1 MHNTPSGRFYEIQG
15 AVAVQTPYT
24 PHEANKSGL
33 GSRVNYTL
41 VAPVLASNMVLFE
54 ENEYF
59 ILVRIN
65 SLDSLDDLHL
75 HSRSRR
81 NENFLK

>member
-1 MHNTPSGRFYEIQG
+1 
-15 AVAVQTPYT
+15 
-24 PHEANKSGL
+24 
-33 GSRVNYTL
+33 
-41 VAPVLASNMVLFE
+41 MVLFE

-59 ILVRIN
+59 MLVRIN

-81 NENFLK
+81 NELFEIVKRNHTNVALSAENQCLTGLRTYASGIFKSFGILLLVTIKRHKNSTVS